1 MKRRDK
7 YGPME
12 EWLRHQPTP
21 PFQVTFAE
29 IEELLGEPLPRSS
42 RTYSAHWHS
51 DAGSRPGRAIRNA
64 GFRVRDLNLVEGRLV
79 IEPSGSTSAD
89 AEPQDPMLPAPETV
103 LAEPVTIEL
112 ADPPGGMVPD
122 LLREYAELMRTLH
135 DRGVLQTGNNPASD
149 YAEGLVARAFNLE
162 RTSGSAYGYDARD
175 PRTRRRYQ
183 VKARRFSRLYRNVG
197 MGFIRGLDG
206 DPFDELVA
214 VVFAEDFSI
223 HLAARMPLAVVRQ
236 IAVWVPYVGA
246 HQVRLTRAVLSTPG
260 VDDVAGD
267 LRAVAGRWT

>member
-12 EWLRHQPTP
+12 EWLRHQPKQ